1 MHTEVRW
8 LSKGDSLQRLVDI
21 FDSTVEF
28 LGEVAPLLCHEL
40 KKCKKHLLYLADIYF
55 KFNEIQKRLQG
66 RDVTIIQARTIIMGF
81 QVKLG
86 LLKNSLDRGDY
97 KYFSN
102 LKHFSTSL
110 MEDHSIS
117 DDDIEIFTN
126 HLGNL
131 QDDFR
136 VRFRD
141 LENMTIPEWIIIPFD
156 MKFENLS
163 VEPECEYELAKLSM
177 DIAAKAVFE
186 SRSLSDFWYN
196 VNTRDK
202 YLKLAAAAEPFLL
215 AFLRSYMVEA
225 GFSHGN
231 AILSKQHTRL
241 NLEERGDL
249 RLKLTN
255 IQPDVN
261 TLVRAHQAHSSH

>member
-1 MHTEVRW
+1 
-8 LSKGDSLQRLVDI
+8 L
-21 FDSTVEF
+21 
-28 LGEVAPLLCHEL
+28 
-40 KKCKKHLLYLADIYF
+40 
-55 KFNEIQKRLQG
+55 
-66 RDVTIIQARTIIMGF
+66 GF

-86 LLKNSLDRGDY
+86 LFKNSLDRRDY

-136 VRFRD
+136 VRFKD
-141 LENMTIPEWIIIPFD
+141 LENMTTPEWIITPFD
-156 MKFENLS
+156 VKFENRN
-163 VEPECEYELAKLSM
+163 VEPECKHELAELSM
-177 DIAAKAVFE
+177 DIAAKVVFE

-202 YLKLAAAAEPFLL
+202 YSKLAAAAEPFLL
-215 AFLRSYMVEA
+215 AFPSSYMVHA
-225 GFSHGN
+225 GFSHVN
-231 AILSKQHTRL
+231 AILSKQRNRL

-255 IQPDVN
+255 IQPDVDA
-261 TLVRAHQAHSSH
+261 LVRAHQTHPSH

>member
-1 MHTEVRW
+1 MTDKG
-8 LSKGDSLQRLVDI
+8 SKGGRWGNESSL
-21 FDSTVEF
+21 
-28 LGEVAPLLCHEL
+28 
-40 KKCKKHLLYLADIYF
+40 
-55 KFNEIQKRLQG
+55 
-66 RDVTIIQARTIIMGF
+66 GF

-86 LLKNSLDRGDY
+86 LFKNSLDRRDY

-131 QDDFR
+131 QDDFG
-136 VRFRD
+136 VRFKD
-141 LENMTIPEWIIIPFD
+141 LENMTIPEWIITPFD
-156 MKFENLS
+156 VKFENRS
-163 VEPECEYELAKLSM
+163 VEPECEYELAELSM
-177 DIAAKAVFE
+177 DIAAKFVFE

-202 YLKLAAAAEPFLL
+202 YPKLAAAAEPFLL
-215 AFLRSYMVEA
+215 TFPSSYMVEA
-225 GFSHGN
+225 GFSHVN
-231 AILSKQHTRL
+231 AILSKQRNRL
-241 NLEERGDL
+241 NLEEWGDL

-255 IQPDVN
+255 IQPNVN
-261 TLVRAHQAHSSH
+261 ALVRAHQAHPSH